1 MEFIGIDKYHKMEG
15 GAEKCLTAPDHGS
28 IEPLCEIGNDVWI
41 GTNVFLLAGVK
52 IGDGAIIGAGAIVTH
67 DVEPYAVVGGVPA
80 KVIRYRYPKWMI
92 ESFMRIQWWD
102 WSLEK
107 IEENIELFYQP
118 ELFCKTFDLVG
129 HT

>member
-1 MEFIGIDKYHKMEG
+1 M
-15 GAEKCLTAPDHGS
+15 
-28 IEPLCEIGNDVWI
+28 
-41 GTNVFLLAGVK
+41 
-52 IGDGAIIGAGAIVTH
+52 TH

-118 ELFCKTFDLVG
+118 ELFL
-129 HT
+129 

>member
-15 GAEKCLTAPDHGS
+15 GAEKCLSAPDHGS

-92 ESFMRIQWWD
+92 ESFMRIEWWGWYMGRFVVD
-102 WSLEK
+102 
-107 IEENIELFYQP
+107 IVVF
-118 ELFCKTFDLVG
+118 
-129 HT
+129 

>member
-15 GAEKCLTAPDHGS
+15 GAEKCLSAPDHGS

-92 ESFMRIQWWD
+92 ESCFGGKWWG
-102 WSLEK
+102 WCLVK
-107 IEENIELFYQP
+107 IWGDIFLFFKP
-118 ELFCKTFDLVG
+118 ELFF
-129 HT
+129 